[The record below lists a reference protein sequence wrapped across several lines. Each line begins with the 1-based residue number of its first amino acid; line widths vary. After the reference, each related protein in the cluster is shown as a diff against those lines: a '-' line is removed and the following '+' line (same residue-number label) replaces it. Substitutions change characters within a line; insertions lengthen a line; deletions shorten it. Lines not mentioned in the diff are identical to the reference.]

1 MKSTK
6 TLLLVTF
13 LISTLCISL
22 LNSCKKDSS
31 STNNNNITPVKY
43 CDTAHCGNGHCDSV
57 NKSCICDPGYEGN
70 NCMTES
76 RSKFYGTYIGILSI
90 NGSPAADT
98 ITITGAN
105 TNVQSFIMSNIQQ
118 HGTSVSAALNTGSTT
133 DFNISTQ
140 PFFGLTQ
147 ITGSGSLGSD
157 GRSLNIFYN
166 ANNGS
171 SQPTSCTFTGTK
183 Q

>member
-1 MKSTK
+1 MKNTK
-6 TLLLVTF
+6 TLLLITF
-13 LISTLCISL
+13 LISTLSIGL
-22 LNSCKKDSS
+22 LHSCKKDSS
-31 STNNNNITPVKY
+31 NSNNNTTTPVKY
-43 CDTAHCGNGHCDSV
+43 CDTAHCGNGHCDSAT
-57 NKSCICDPGYEGN
+57 KSCICDQGYEGT

-76 RSKFYGTYIGILSI
+76 RSKFYGTYSGILSI
-90 NGSPAADT
+90 NSIPVADT
-98 ITITGAN
+98 ITISSAN
-105 TNVQSFIMSNIQQ
+105 TNVQSFLLSNMQQ

-147 ITGSGSLGSD
+147 ITGYGSLGAD

-166 ANNGS
+166 GNNGTS
-171 SQPTSCTFTGTK
+171 SPTSCTFTGTK